1 MQDIPTLVML
11 YPSEEEEVYDVI
23 NGIETSFSFLCSGNT
38 AWETGI
44 GLIITT
50 HIVQDNIL

>member
-23 NGIETSFSFLCSGNT
+23 NGIETSFSFYAVATLLRRPGSD
-38 AWETGI
+38 
-44 GLIITT
+44 L
-50 HIVQDNIL
+50 